1 MEELVDARVAIKHHD
16 FELAGTY
23 LEGALKPYLTEE
35 LADSLAQALKIVI
48 NSIYGLTSAKFENLF
63 RDPRNIDNIVAK
75 RGALFMTLLKQQVEN
90 LGYTVAHIK
99 TDSIKIPDADDRI
112 RNFVIKFGMEYGY
125 KFETEAEFD
134 KFCLV
139 NNAVY
144 VARFKTPKKDKK
156 TGKDIWWTATGL
168 QFAVPYV
175 FKTLFSHD
183 EIVFDDFCETFQVS
197 NSALFLDFN
206 ESMPDV
212 SDLEKQRKKFFE
224 KNIKLFLEQNLQP
237 EEEHLAILEKLDK
250 DIAAGHSLQFI
261 GRIGQFTPV
270 APGSG
275 GGILLRQNTDKFGNI
290 KYDSAGGADGY
301 RWMESEAIRG
311 TAMEANVD
319 MRFYTSQVDAAIE
332 EISKYGDAEWFISD
346 DPYIPQ
352 ASPWQ
357 MAGQP
362 WEDDHTDKLFAVR

>member
-1 MEELVDARVAIKHHD
+1 
-16 FELAGTY
+16 
-23 LEGALKPYLTEE
+23 
-35 LADSLAQALKIVI
+35 
-48 NSIYGLTSAKFENLF
+48 
-63 RDPRNIDNIVAK
+63 
-75 RGALFMTLLKQQVEN
+75 
-90 LGYTVAHIK
+90 
-99 TDSIKIPDADDRI
+99 
-112 RNFVIKFGMEYGY
+112 
-125 KFETEAEFD
+125 
-134 KFCLV
+134 
-139 NNAVY
+139 
-144 VARFKTPKKDKK
+144 
-156 TGKDIWWTATGL
+156 
-168 QFAVPYV
+168 
-175 FKTLFSHD
+175 
-183 EIVFDDFCETFQVS
+183 
-197 NSALFLDFN
+197 
-206 ESMPDV
+206 MPDV
-212 SDLEKQRKKFFE
+212 SGFE
-224 KNIKLFLEQNLQP
+224 KEKKKLTDKFRDKQTGEWSDPDIPNRIS
-237 EEEHLAILEKLDK
+237 ELDAE
-250 DIAAGHSLQFI
+250 IAKGHSLQFI

-362 WEDDHTDKLFAVR
+362 WEDDHADKLFAVR